1 MRMNYPESA
10 NALGLAMSVNEIN
23 GLWVVI
29 QKVPIHQVISL
40 DVVLE
45 RDSRDGAEGHAG
57 MTGLRRQLGH
67 PRLQCNIM
75 RSKLAEIGWHFS
87 LAS

>member
-1 MRMNYPESA
+1 MNYPE
-10 NALGLAMSVNEIN
+10 NTYILGMAMSVNEIKD
-23 GLWVVI
+23 LSVVI
-29 QKVPIHQVISL
+29 QEAPIRQVISL

-67 PRLQCNIM
+67 PRLQCKIM
-75 RSKLAEIGWHFS
+75 RSKLAEIG
-87 LAS
+87 

>member
-1 MRMNYPESA
+1 MNYPQKTST
-10 NALGLAMSVNEIN
+10 LGMAMSVNEIK
-23 GLWVVI
+23 GLSVVI
-29 QKVPIHQVISL
+29 QEAPIRQVISL

-67 PRLQCNIM
+67 PRLQCKTM
-75 RSKLAEIGWHFS
+75 RSKLAEIG
-87 LAS
+87 